1 MRKAL
6 RELTFADENLEE
18 NIEQRDAVLA
28 ALPSDDVLDK
38 KNKKNNKQGLKVM
51 SFRSLILNLGK
62 VSKCEYEIN
71 YDKSS
76 VTPPESLRRTFK
88 AISQRTVRQQKA
100 LDLLQNIP
108 NML

>member
-38 KNKKNNKQGLKVM
+38 KNKNKKKNKQGLKVM

-76 VTPPESLRRTFK
+76 ANPPESLRRTNF
-88 AISQRTVRQQKA
+88 
-100 LDLLQNIP
+100 
-108 NML
+108 

>member
-1 MRKAL
+1 MSQIAIK
-6 RELTFADENLEE
+6 N
-18 NIEQRDAVLA
+18 
-28 ALPSDDVLDK
+28 K
-38 KNKKNNKQGLKVM
+38 KNKKKNKQGLKVM
-51 SFRSLILNLGK
+51 SFRSLIHNLGK

-76 VTPPESLRRTFK
+76 VTPLEFLHRTFK

>member
-38 KNKKNNKQGLKVM
+38 KNEKNNKQGLKVM

-76 VTPPESLRRTFK
+76 VTPPESLHRTFK
-88 AISQRTVRQQKA
+88 AISQKTVRQQKSFGPFA
-100 LDLLQNIP
+100 KYP
-108 NML
+108 